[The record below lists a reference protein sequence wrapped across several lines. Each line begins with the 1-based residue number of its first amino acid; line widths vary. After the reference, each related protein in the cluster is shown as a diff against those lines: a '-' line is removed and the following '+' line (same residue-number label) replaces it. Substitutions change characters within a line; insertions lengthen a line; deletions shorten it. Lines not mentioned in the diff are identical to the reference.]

1 MNGNQ
6 KGWEL
11 SGGDKGS
18 PLKIAE
24 MTLEGRKKVKMKA
37 VLQAIQI
44 LLGSMRK
51 SEKYHQGNPA
61 RWL

>member
-1 MNGNQ
+1 
-6 KGWEL
+6 
-11 SGGDKGS
+11 
-18 PLKIAE
+18 